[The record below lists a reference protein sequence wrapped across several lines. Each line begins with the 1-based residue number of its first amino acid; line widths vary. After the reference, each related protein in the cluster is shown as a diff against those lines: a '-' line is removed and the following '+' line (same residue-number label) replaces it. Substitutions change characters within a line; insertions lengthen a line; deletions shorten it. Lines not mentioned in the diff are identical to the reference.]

1 MEIFAVII
9 IILVMVIVV
18 LSVIA
23 VMQIKLAGME
33 VKDFW
38 SFIKANET
46 LDKLY
51 AFAVKYERLSP
62 QQQILFLEEAEKI
75 FSAFEKVPDAL
86 WEEEYDKYMRI
97 LDKYK
102 DIKIVRWELSSKE

>member
-9 IILVMVIVV
+9 MILVMVIVV
-18 LSVIA
+18 LCVIA

-38 SFIKANET
+38 TFIKANDT

-51 AFAVKYERLSP
+51 AFAVKYDRLSP

>member
-102 DIKIVRWELSSKE
+102 DIKIVRWELSSK

>member
-1 MEIFAVII
+1 MEVFAVVI
-9 IILVMVIVV
+9 IILVLVIVV

-38 SFIKANET
+38 SFIKANDT

-51 AFAVKYERLSP
+51 AFAIKYERLSP
-62 QQQILFLEEAEKI
+62 QQQVLFLEEAEKI

>member
-38 SFIKANET
+38 SFIKANDT

-51 AFAVKYERLSP
+51 AFALKYDRLSP
-62 QQQILFLEEAEKI
+62 QQQVLFLEEAEKI

-86 WEEEYDKYMRI
+86 WEEEYEKYMRI